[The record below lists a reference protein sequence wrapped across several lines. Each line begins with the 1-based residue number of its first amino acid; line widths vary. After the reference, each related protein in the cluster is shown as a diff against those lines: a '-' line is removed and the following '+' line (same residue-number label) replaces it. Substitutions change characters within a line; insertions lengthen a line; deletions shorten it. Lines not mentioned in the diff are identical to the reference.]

1 MISKR
6 IKLLKK
12 KFSEYSID
20 GYVVPKN
27 DEFFS
32 EYAAQDRLK
41 IISNFTGSAGLA
53 IITKKKK
60 LTICRWEI
68 YNSSS
73 RTIW

>member
-12 KFSEYSID
+12 KFSKYNID

-32 EYAAQDRLK
+32 EYATQDRLK
-41 IISNFTGSAGLA
+41 NISNFTGSAGLA

>member
-12 KFSEYSID
+12 KFSKYNID

-32 EYAAQDRLK
+32 EYATQDRLK
-41 IISNFTGSAGLA
+41 NISNFTGSAGLA
-53 IITKKKK
+53 IITKKKN
-60 LTICRWEI
+60 LQ
-68 YNSSS
+68 
-73 RTIW
+73 

>member
-12 KFSEYSID
+12 KFSKYNID

-32 EYAAQDRLK
+32 EYATQDRLK
-41 IISNFTGSAGLA
+41 NISNFTGSAGLA
-53 IITKKKK
+53 IITKKKTYY
-60 LTICRWEI
+60 L
-68 YNSSS
+68 
-73 RTIW
+73 